1 VSSSK
6 AKNTKKPS
14 KFRQSDP
21 FYERECQKYDFPLPS
36 REFITQVLTDRG
48 VPLPFGE
55 LADAMDI
62 LPVEREFFERRM
74 FAMERD
80 GQVIRNRRGAYLL
93 PAKADLIRGT
103 VQGHP
108 DGYGFVVTDDEGA
121 DIFLGP
127 NEMREVLH
135 GDRVM
140 VRVAG
145 LDRRGR
151 PEGKLVEVLERANTR
166 IVGRVLVENG
176 VTLVVPE
183 NRRISQEILLAPGVK
198 AKKVVAGQVVVVEL
212 VEQPTRYAQ
221 PIGKVVEILGNYADP
236 GMEIEIALRK
246 HELPCEF
253 SSAAK
258 DQTRRLPDAV
268 RKSDWKGREDLTAL
282 PLVTIDGET
291 ARDFDDAVFC
301 ERQGRG
307 FRLVV
312 AIADVSHYVK
322 VGSALDGEAYDR
334 GNSVYFPRRVIPMLP
349 EKLSNGLCSL
359 NPQVERLCMV
369 CDMAI
374 STTGAIKQ
382 FRFYPAVMF
391 SKARLTYN
399 QVAAALYEQD
409 AAAIESVGELLP
421 HLQNLDKLFRVLLK
435 ARAKRGAID
444 FETQETRMIFDE
456 NGKIAQIV
464 PEKRND
470 AHRLIEECMLAAN
483 VCASEFLQTH
493 EHAALYR
500 VHEGPTPEKLAKL
513 REFFAEFGL
522 QLGGGEEPRAGDYAR
537 LLEKIQGRPDLQLL
551 QTVMLRSLRQAMY
564 SPDNVGHFGLAYEA
578 YTHFTSP
585 IRRYPD
591 LLVHRAIKAVLAA
604 DKYQPA
610 QEAGDWEQIGLHCS
624 MTERR
629 ADEADRDVE
638 NWLKC
643 YYMQDRIGEEFDGSV
658 SSVVPFGLFVALDDV
673 FVEGLV
679 HISDL
684 GSDYFHYDDAHHSL
698 VGERTG
704 ERYRLSDRVR
714 VQLVRVN
721 MEASKIDFRLIA
733 GPARVT
739 ERVGKTAR
747 EKLAPESLPPA
758 SDAPAKPRRR
768 AAKAEAVEVAQPV
781 DKPKKAKAAAKP
793 RAPADSKADAKPAKT
808 KKPGKTS
815 LAGAKKKAKT
825 SV

>member
-1 VSSSK
+1 
-6 AKNTKKPS
+6 
-14 KFRQSDP
+14 
-21 FYERECQKYDFPLPS
+21 
-36 REFITQVLTDRG
+36 
-48 VPLPFGE
+48 
-55 LADAMDI
+55 
-62 LPVEREFFERRM
+62 
-74 FAMERD
+74 
-80 GQVIRNRRGAYLL
+80 
-93 PAKADLIRGT
+93 
-103 VQGHP
+103 
-108 DGYGFVVTDDEGA
+108 
-121 DIFLGP
+121 
-127 NEMREVLH
+127 
-135 GDRVM
+135 
-140 VRVAG
+140 
-145 LDRRGR
+145 
-151 PEGKLVEVLERANTR
+151 
-166 IVGRVLVENG
+166 
-176 VTLVVPE
+176 
-183 NRRISQEILLAPGVK
+183 
-198 AKKVVAGQVVVVEL
+198 
-212 VEQPTRYAQ
+212 
-221 PIGKVVEILGNYADP
+221 
-236 GMEIEIALRK
+236 
-246 HELPCEF
+246 
-253 SSAAK
+253 
-258 DQTRRLPDAV
+258 
-268 RKSDWKGREDLTAL
+268 
-282 PLVTIDGET
+282 
-291 ARDFDDAVFC
+291 
-301 ERQGRG
+301 
-307 FRLVV
+307 
-312 AIADVSHYVK
+312 
-322 VGSALDGEAYDR
+322 
-334 GNSVYFPRRVIPMLP
+334 
-349 EKLSNGLCSL
+349 
-359 NPQVERLCMV
+359 
-369 CDMAI
+369 
-374 STTGAIKQ
+374 
-382 FRFYPAVMF
+382 
-391 SKARLTYN
+391 
-399 QVAAALYEQD
+399 
-409 AAAIESVGELLP
+409 
-421 HLQNLDKLFRVLLK
+421 
-435 ARAKRGAID
+435 
-444 FETQETRMIFDE
+444 MIFDE

-464 PEKRND
+464 PETQRRPPPD
-470 AHRLIEECMLAAN
+470 RGVHAGRQRVRL
-483 VCASEFLQTH
+483 
-493 EHAALYR
+493 R
-500 VHEGPTPEKLAKL
+500 VPADPRARGPVPGARGPDPEKLAKL

-658 SSVVPFGLFVALDDV
+658 SAVVPFGLFVALDDV

-733 GPARVT
+733 GPARAT

-758 SDAPAKPRRR
+758 SDAPAAAPPGGQGRGGRSGAARRQAEEGQGR
-768 AAKAEAVEVAQPV
+768 RQAACSGRQQGRCQAGKDKEAGQ
-781 DKPKKAKAAAKP
+781 DF
-793 RAPADSKADAKPAKT
+793 
-808 KKPGKTS
+808 